1 VGILIGVGVELVRR
15 RRGRG
20 GVPFLT
26 WCSMSIHRAIGR
38 FAAMG
43 FRSRSPAPWATS
55 SPGLGV
61 AGLPA
66 WSAGFVYLPA
76 FAGFAAAS
84 MLVAPFGARLAHRLK
99 GSTLRRIF
107 AVFLVAVGIK
117 IAISV

>member
-1 VGILIGVGVELVRR
+1 MGILIGVASSWFGGGAGAV
-15 RRGRG
+15 

-26 WCSMSIHRAIGR
+26 WCSMSIHRAIGTVR
-38 FAAMG
+38 GDGLSVAIAG
-43 FRSRSPAPWATS
+43 ALGYVVA
-55 SPGLGV
+55 GLGV

-76 FAGFAAAS
+76 FAGIAAAS